1 MYRKDSEKWLKHFDF
16 IALDMICLQLAFM
29 FAYAIRGYGMNVFF
43 EREKN
48 YCGYVDYMVCDGL
61 FPE

>member
-1 MYRKDSEKWLKHFDF
+1 MRPQEQNIIYDVP
-16 IALDMICLQLAFM
+16 
-29 FAYAIRGYGMNVFF
+29 VFF